1 MAARARDRA
10 GEDLSRRR
18 VRHHPGAHVHRDPSE
33 LLAEHLSLPYMAPR
47 AQLQAEPPD
56 LVRDRARA
64 SDRVDL
70 IRECGEEAVARVV
83 DLVPVIPL
91 EALPDDG
98 VVPGE
103 QNAPTTFPKRRR
115 EPGRVDDVV
124 NRTVART
131 CSRRRTSLECAPPV
145 PGAQTDPSR
154 GRGENG
160 RDRSS
165 TDRADSDFKDGTRHV
180 IGG

>member
-1 MAARARDRA
+1 
-10 GEDLSRRR
+10 
-18 VRHHPGAHVHRDPSE
+18 
-33 LLAEHLSLPYMAPR
+33 MAPR
-47 AQLQAEPPD
+47 AQLQAEAPD

-70 IRECGEEAVARVV
+70 IRECGEGAVARVV

-103 QNAPTTFPKRRR
+103 QNAPTTIPELRR

-131 CSRRRTSLECAPPV
+131 CSRRRTIAGV
-145 PGAQTDPSR
+145 GASSARRSNGSAARAWRERAGQKLDGPSR
-154 GRGENG
+154 FRLQGPHTA
-160 RDRSS
+160 RDRRLSS
-165 TDRADSDFKDGTRHV
+165 ALHDRCPIARSGD
-180 IGG
+180 